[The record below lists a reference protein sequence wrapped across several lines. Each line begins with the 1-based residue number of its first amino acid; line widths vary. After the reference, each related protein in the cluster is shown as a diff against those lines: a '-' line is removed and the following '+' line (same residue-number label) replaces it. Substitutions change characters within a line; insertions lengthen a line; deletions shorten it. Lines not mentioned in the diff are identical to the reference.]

1 MSARLKIAENQ
12 AYICWLLA
20 LLGGACRATALCVRS
35 SFVKVAGKR
44 FYDET

>member
-20 LLGGACRATALCVRS
+20 LLGACRAAALCVRS

-44 FYDET
+44 VYDET